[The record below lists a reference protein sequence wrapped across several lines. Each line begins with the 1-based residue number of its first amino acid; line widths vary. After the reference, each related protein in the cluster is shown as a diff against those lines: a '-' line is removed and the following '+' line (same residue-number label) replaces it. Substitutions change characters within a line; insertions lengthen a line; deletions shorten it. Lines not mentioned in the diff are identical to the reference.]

1 MPLQFRLI
9 TLTVM
14 LLVTIPVFAE
24 PSSPVTNTA
33 GMTWGQL
40 ISLILTIAGTGAG
53 VCYAAYRIIRNQSK
67 DLKDDFNQRFYDQ
80 NEQFNQ
86 RFHDLNQRFNDL
98 NQHFNQRFDDFNER
112 FNDFNQRFD
121 SRFDRIEAQLTQ
133 LNQHFIEHL
142 KNHD

>member
-1 MPLQFRLI
+1 MPLKFRLMP
-9 TLTVM
+9 LTVM

-24 PSSPVTNTA
+24 PTSPVTNTA

-86 RFHDLNQRFNDL
+86 RFNDL
-98 NQHFNQRFDDFNER
+98 NQHFNQRFD
-112 FNDFNQRFD
+112 DFNQRFD